1 MAKSGRT
8 WVKARVLKDKTRFT
22 QWMVQQATYIR
33 LHFSLEKRWEDT
45 LMYRLKKF
53 LFLLVWNLK
62 PLNTETQIFSTV
74 DRFCMNVNQLI
85 PVDSIA
91 FSVWIQCNTFQ
102 IFFCLKTA
110 YRTHCKFCYN
120 FVNGLLQVLG
130 NRKHVYDR
138 IISKEIFYNIY

>member
-8 WVKARVLKDKTRFT
+8 WLKARVLKDKTCFT
-22 QWMVQQATYIR
+22 QWMVQQATYVR
-33 LHFSLEKRWEDT
+33 LHLSLEKRWENT
-45 LMYRLKKF
+45 LKYRLKKF
-53 LFLLVWNLK
+53 LFLLVCNLK

-102 IFFCLKTA
+102 IFSVSKLHIEPTA
-110 YRTHCKFCYN
+110 N
-120 FVNGLLQVLG
+120 SV
-130 NRKHVYDR
+130 
-138 IISKEIFYNIY
+138 IIFKWSPTGTWQ